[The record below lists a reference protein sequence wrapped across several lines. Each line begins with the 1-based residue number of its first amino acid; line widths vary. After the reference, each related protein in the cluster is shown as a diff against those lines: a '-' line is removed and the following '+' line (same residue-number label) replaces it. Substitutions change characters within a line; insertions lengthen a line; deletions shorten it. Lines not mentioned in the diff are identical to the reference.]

1 MPAYELFI
9 GLRYLKAKRKQTF
22 ISIITLLSIIGIMLG
37 VMALIVVLSVMDGFE
52 YEIRDKILG
61 ARAHIFLYQS
71 GGGGIKD
78 YREVITQVEEVPG
91 VLAAAPFASAEVM
104 LSSRGGVAGAFV
116 RGIDPPFESRV
127 STLKQSIT
135 EGDINSL
142 NRDAPGRFPGII
154 VGKELAKK
162 LILFLGDTVTV
173 ISPLGDMGPVGMT
186 PRVKRFQVTGIFE
199 FGMSDYDFTFAY
211 ISLPSAQEFLR
222 IGDAATTIGIKVKD
236 IYQAGIIGDRI
247 KRKLGPAYFTQDWI
261 EMNKKF
267 FSALKQERVMLF
279 ILLSLIVGVAAFNI
293 VSTLIM
299 VVMEKNR
306 DIAILKSMGA
316 RRSSIMKVFV
326 FEGFI
331 VGLVGTLFGTLFG
344 LLIAHNMQAIVG
356 FLERLLGFEA
366 MSGDVYLLSQLTARV
381 DPVDVLLVIGIAM
394 VISLLAT
401 IYPAWKASR
410 LDPAEALRYE

>member
-1 MPAYELFI
+1 MPPYEVFI

-37 VMALIVVLSVMDGFE
+37 VMALIVVLSVMDGFR
-52 YEIRDKILG
+52 YEIREKILG
-61 ARAHIFLYQS
+61 ARAHVFLSKY
-71 GGGGIKD
+71 GDDIKD
-78 YREVITQVEEVPG
+78 YREVITQVERVPG
-91 VLAAAPFASAEVM
+91 VLAGAPLMAAEVM

-116 RGIDPPFESRV
+116 RGIDPFSESRV
-127 STLKQSIT
+127 STLKQSVT

-142 NRDAPGRFPGII
+142 NRDAPGKFPGII
-154 VGKELAKK
+154 VGKELAKS
-162 LILFLGDTVTV
+162 LGLFLDDTVTV

-199 FGMSDYDFTFAY
+199 FGMFEYDYKMAY

-222 IGDAATTIGIKVKD
+222 KGDVATTIAIKVKD
-236 IYQAGIIGDRI
+236 IYQAGVIAERI
-247 KRKLGPAYFTQDWI
+247 KGKLGPAYFTQDWI
-261 EMNKKF
+261 EMNKNF
-267 FSALKQERVMLF
+267 FSALNSERLMMF

-316 RRSSIMKVFV
+316 RRSSIMKIFV

-331 VGLVGTLFGTLFG
+331 VGLVGTTLGVIFG
-344 LLIAHNMQAIVG
+344 LLIAHNMQAIVD
-356 FLERLLGFEA
+356 FLERLLGFKA
-366 MSGDVYLLSQLTARV
+366 MPGDVYLLSQLPSRV
-381 DPVDVLLVIGIAM
+381 DPVDVLIVICIAM